1 MSERGII
8 FLVVAALFIGAFLFP
23 YENDDSSYFRSS
35 KTTPPPKPIPGQV
48 LDAAGPHSVDNPN
61 SVDGKFPGGHKG
73 LALNGAARAQD
84 QEAAMRQVVV
94 VQGQI
99 PSQREGFPDG
109 QWLNG
114 TWVLVTENL
123 KPNAPN
129 KASTE
134 LPSITFHVDGTFT
147 EHMLLSQGDESPT
160 ADKPRPNFEGKYRLQ
175 RFTLSI
181 MRTDAAAE
189 DNEVLSRR
197 VNYVACPLAGENAQ
211 GLPIRLFISGK
222 VLQYQN

>member
-35 KTTPPPKPIPGQV
+35 KPTPPQKPIAGQV
-48 LDAAGPHSVDNPN
+48 LDAGGPHLVDNPN
-61 SVDGKFPGGHKG
+61 SVDGKFPGGSRG
-73 LALNGAARAQD
+73 PALNGAARAQD

-99 PSQREGFPDG
+99 PSQRDGFPDG
-109 QWLNG
+109 QWLKG

-123 KPNAPN
+123 KSDSP
-129 KASTE
+129 KEASTD
-134 LPSITFHVDGTFT
+134 LPSITFNVDGTFT
-147 EHMLLSQGDESPT
+147 EHMLLSQGNESPT
-160 ADKPRPNFEGKYRLQ
+160 ADKPRPDFEGKYRLQ
-175 RFTLSI
+175 QFTLSI
-181 MRTDAAAE
+181 TRTDAAAE
-189 DNEVLSRR
+189 DDEALSRR